1 MAITS
6 CQVAKEMRSVKMS
19 SLLSVEK
26 AAEFLSISPWT
37 VRAYLRNGQL
47 KPTRIGRRVLLRQ
60 EELERFVQERTI
72 GAGN

>member
-1 MAITS
+1 
-6 CQVAKEMRSVKMS
+6 MS

>member
-1 MAITS
+1 
-6 CQVAKEMRSVKMS
+6 MS

-60 EELERFVQERTI
+60 EELERFVQERTT